1 MADSQEDILAP
12 SRILDSITGENVLLL
27 VPPMHPGDLD
37 GCLDL
42 LSVKDPSE
50 LNVWSFGVTL
60 SPNHRVEQWERTVG
74 ESPGAFRIVSA
85 TAMAEDE
92 ARELAVAYGFDPEPH
107 IFTIRHPGALPRIG
121 LALQDALDEWAEND
135 RHTVVCF
142 HSISSLSQYASDE
155 EIYQLLNTITSEIQN
170 AGALAHYHLDPGAH
184 DEVTVSQYRGLFDT
198 VIEPSSPGD

>member
-1 MADSQEDILAP
+1 MASGQEDILTP
-12 SRILDSITGENVLLL
+12 SRTLDSISGKNVLLL
-27 VPPMHPGDLD
+27 VPPVHPGDLD

-85 TAMAEDE
+85 TSMAEDE
-92 ARELAVAYGFDPEPH
+92 ARDLAVAYNFDPEPY
-107 IFTIRHPGALPRIG
+107 IFTIRNPGALPRIG
-121 LALQDALDEWAEND
+121 LALREALEEWEEND

-142 HSISSLSQYASDE
+142 HSISSLSQYASDT
-155 EIYQLLNTITSEIQN
+155 EIYQLLNTMTSDITS

-184 DEVTVSQYRGLFDT
+184 DGETLARYRGLFDAI
-198 VIEPSSPGD
+198 IEPSS

>member
-1 MADSQEDILAP
+1 MANSQEDILAP
-12 SRILDSITGENVLLL
+12 SNALDSIAGENVLLL

-60 SPNHRVEQWERTVG
+60 SPDHRVEQWERSVG

-85 TAMAEDE
+85 TSMADDE
-92 ARELAVAYGFDPEPH
+92 AQDLAVAYGFDPEPN
-107 IFTIRHPGALPRIG
+107 IFTIRNPGALPRIG
-121 LALQDALDEWAEND
+121 LALQDALDEWEEND
-135 RHTVVCF
+135 RQTVVCF
-142 HSISSLSQYASDE
+142 HSISSLSQYASTK
-155 EIYQLLNTITSEIQN
+155 EIYQLLNTMTSEITE

-184 DEVTVSQYRGLFDT
+184 DEATVAQYRGLFDT
-198 VIEPSSPGD
+198 IIEPSPPE